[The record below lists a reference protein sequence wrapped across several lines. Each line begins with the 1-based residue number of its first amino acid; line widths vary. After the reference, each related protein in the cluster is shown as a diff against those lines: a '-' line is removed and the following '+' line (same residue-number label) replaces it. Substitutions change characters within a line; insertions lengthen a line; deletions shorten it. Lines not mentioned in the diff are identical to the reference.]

1 MVEGH
6 GEREAG
12 YELLET
18 AVKVEFEIL
27 ASKSTPSHAGEN
39 IVVTTAEI
47 QLAGEDEPGTDV
59 EWGAFGF
66 MFALAVQSFHD
77 ARPRGVSDID
87 FVENDEFTVAD
98 LFRCLRY
105 ERGELRFTSDY
116 VRGRCMKTDV
126 TIRPDGKVEIETRNR
141 GESLFRWLDRF
152 KGKKPLTVVGGE
164 GETDPS
170 G

>member
-1 MVEGH
+1 MLEGH
-6 GEREAG
+6 GDRVAG

-27 ASKSTPSHAGEN
+27 AKKSVPSLAGES

-47 QLAGEDEPGTDV
+47 QLGGEDEPGTDV
-59 EWGAFGF
+59 EWGAFGI

-77 ARPRGVSDID
+77 ARPRGVSEID
-87 FVENDEFTVAD
+87 FAESDEFTVAD

-105 ERGELRFTSDY
+105 ERGELRFSSDY

-126 TIRPDGKVEIETRNR
+126 TIRPNGKVVIETRNR
-141 GESLFRWLDRF
+141 GESLYRWLDRLQ
-152 KGKKPLTVVGGE
+152 GTKPLTVVGTG
-164 GETDPS
+164 GPS
-170 G
+170 QPK